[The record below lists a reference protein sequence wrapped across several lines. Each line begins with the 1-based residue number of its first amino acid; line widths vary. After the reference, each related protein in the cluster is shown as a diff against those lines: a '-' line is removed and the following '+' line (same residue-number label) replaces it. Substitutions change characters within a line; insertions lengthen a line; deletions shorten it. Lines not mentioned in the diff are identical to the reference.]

1 MIGRVSTQKKQFLFA
16 ECVKIYA
23 FFGRTEWTQN
33 LRLGPKQI
41 SRTGMVSSK
50 NKCSLL
56 HIILE
61 MSGSLTASTVLSAY
75 QRAAVAT
82 QQKTNAVTI
91 FFQVLFN

>member
-1 MIGRVSTQKKQFLFA
+1 MDPKSAVG
-16 ECVKIYA
+16 
-23 FFGRTEWTQN
+23 
-33 LRLGPKQI
+33 GPKQI

-56 HIILE
+56 LIILE

-82 QQKTNAVTI
+82 QQTTNAVTI
-91 FFQVLFN
+91 FFQVLFLLSVKLENFGLNV

>member
-1 MIGRVSTQKKQFLFA
+1 M
-16 ECVKIYA
+16 C
-23 FFGRTEWTQN
+23 QN
-33 LRLGPKQI
+33 LRAFWEDIMDPKSAVGGPKQI

-56 HIILE
+56 LIILE